1 MPLTQYFGNRKLIR
15 FDVDQKRI
23 SLASIQLNKLIN
35 VLQCNIFFELYC
47 NAIYNTHIYNNYK

>member
-15 FDVDQKRI
+15 FGVDQKRI

-35 VLQCNIFFELYC
+35 VLQCNIFLELYC